1 MDIFSEQL
9 YVHPK
14 FKGKTSIK
22 YILPVLAPEL
32 SYKALDIQEG
42 ATASDTW
49 NKIVRGEFSKEEI
62 LEKIENLKTYCK
74 LDTYAMY
81 AIWKH
86 LRDLNI

>member
-1 MDIFSEQL
+1 M
-9 YVHPK
+9 
-14 FKGKTSIK
+14 
-22 YILPVLAPEL
+22 LAPEL

-49 NKIVRGEFSKEEI
+49 NKIIRGEYSKEEA
-62 LEKIENLKTYCK
+62 LQQTEYLKTYCK

-86 LRDLNI
+86 LIEII